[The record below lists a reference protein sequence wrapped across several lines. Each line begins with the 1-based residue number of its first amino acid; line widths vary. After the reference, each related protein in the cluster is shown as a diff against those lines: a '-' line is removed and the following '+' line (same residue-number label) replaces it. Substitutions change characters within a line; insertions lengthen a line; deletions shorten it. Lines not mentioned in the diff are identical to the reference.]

1 MRWKKCIK
9 VTSISNKIIIKAS
22 FLNFSITKKKLK
34 MKSKT
39 YSIKSMT
46 SNQQSQNYKKIL
58 KKLKY
63 SSKKLKIN
71 STSKLNN
78 MEKIIKNGKSNSKT
92 DNSLSTKETNKFKQW
107 TYKSI
112 PKSSSLKK
120 IKPQW
125 NIIVLSFLNLKKVL
139 CKKKRLTIKSKHK
152 GTISL

>member
-1 MRWKKCIK
+1 
-9 VTSISNKIIIKAS
+9 
-22 FLNFSITKKKLK
+22 

-78 MEKIIKNGKSNSKT
+78 MEKIIKSGKSNSKT
-92 DNSLSTKETNKFKQW
+92 DNSLSTKETNKFKQ
-107 TYKSI
+107 
-112 PKSSSLKK
+112 
-120 IKPQW
+120 
-125 NIIVLSFLNLKKVL
+125 
-139 CKKKRLTIKSKHK
+139 
-152 GTISL
+152 